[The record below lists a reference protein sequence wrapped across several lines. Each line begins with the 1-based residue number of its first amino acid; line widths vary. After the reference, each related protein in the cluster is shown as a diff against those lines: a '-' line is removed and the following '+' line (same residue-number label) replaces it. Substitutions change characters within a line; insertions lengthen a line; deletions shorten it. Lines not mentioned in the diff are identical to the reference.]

1 MSEAQQNKYINQLRR
16 QLVNAVERIKTLEL
30 DLEPEG
36 RITAAFD
43 AMERHIAE
51 KFAAVDEKFA
61 AIDKRFDRLEH
72 QFNRLQA
79 KIEVVLEAI
88 TGLGDLPEDESLS
101 KNAANYLTNALR
113 FGILREV

>member
-1 MSEAQQNKYINQLRR
+1 MSEAEQNKYINQLRR

-36 RITAAFD
+36 RITEAFD
-43 AMERHIAE
+43 AMERHI
-51 KFAAVDEKFA
+51 DEKFA

-88 TGLGDLPEDESLS
+88 TGLGDLPEDESL
-101 KNAANYLTNALR
+101 
-113 FGILREV
+113 

>member
-1 MSEAQQNKYINQLRR
+1 MSAAQQNKYINQLRR

-43 AMERHIAE
+43 AMERHI
-51 KFAAVDEKFA
+51 DEKFA

-88 TGLGDLPEDESLS
+88 TGLGDWPEDESL
-101 KNAANYLTNALR
+101 
-113 FGILREV
+113 

>member
-1 MSEAQQNKYINQLRR
+1 MSEAEQNKYINQLRR

-43 AMERHIAE
+43 AMERHI
-51 KFAAVDEKFA
+51 DEKFA

-88 TGLGDLPEDESLS
+88 TGLGDLPEDESL
-101 KNAANYLTNALR
+101 
-113 FGILREV
+113 

>member
-1 MSEAQQNKYINQLRR
+1 MSAAQQNKYINQLRR

-36 RITAAFD
+36 RITAAFE
-43 AMERHIAE
+43 AMERHI
-51 KFAAVDEKFA
+51 DEKFA

-88 TGLGDLPEDESLS
+88 TGLGDLPEHEL
-101 KNAANYLTNALR
+101 L
-113 FGILREV
+113 

>member
-1 MSEAQQNKYINQLRR
+1 MSEAEQNKYINQLRG

-36 RITAAFD
+36 RITAAFE

-51 KFAAVDEKFA
+51 KFAA
-61 AIDKRFDRLEH
+61 IDKRFECLEH

-88 TGLGDLPEDESLS
+88 TGLGDWPEDESLS
-101 KNAANYLTNALR
+101 KNAPNYLTNALR
-113 FGILREV
+113 FGILKEV

>member
-1 MSEAQQNKYINQLRR
+1 MSAAQQNKYINQLSQ
-16 QLVNAVERIKTLEL
+16 QLVNAIERIKTLEL

-43 AMERHIAE
+43 AMKRPI
-51 KFAAVDEKFA
+51 DEKFA
-61 AIDKRFDRLEH
+61 AIDKRFERLQH

-88 TGLGDLPEDESLS
+88 TGLGDLPEDEL
-101 KNAANYLTNALR
+101 L
-113 FGILREV
+113 

>member
-1 MSEAQQNKYINQLRR
+1 MMSEAEQNKYINQLRR

-36 RITAAFD
+36 PITEAFD
-43 AMERHIAE
+43 AMERHI
-51 KFAAVDEKFA
+51 DEKFA

-88 TGLGDLPEDESLS
+88 TGLGDLPEDESL
-101 KNAANYLTNALR
+101 
-113 FGILREV
+113 

>member
-1 MSEAQQNKYINQLRR
+1 MSEAEQNKYINQLRR

-43 AMERHIAE
+43 AMERHI
-51 KFAAVDEKFA
+51 DEKFA

-88 TGLGDLPEDESLS
+88 TGLGDLPEDEL
-101 KNAANYLTNALR
+101 L
-113 FGILREV
+113 

>member
-1 MSEAQQNKYINQLRR
+1 MSPLPAL
-16 QLVNAVERIKTLEL
+16 ERIKTLEL

-43 AMERHIAE
+43 AMERHIDE

-72 QFNRLQA
+72 QFNRLEA
-79 KIEVVLEAI
+79 KIEVVIEAI
-88 TGLGDLPEDESLS
+88 TGLGDWPEHEL
-101 KNAANYLTNALR
+101 L
-113 FGILREV
+113 

>member
-1 MSEAQQNKYINQLRR
+1 MSAAQQNKYINQLRR

-43 AMERHIAE
+43 AMERHI
-51 KFAAVDEKFA
+51 DEKFA
-61 AIDKRFDRLEH
+61 AINKRFDRLEH

-88 TGLGDLPEDESLS
+88 TGLGDLPEDESL
-101 KNAANYLTNALR
+101 
-113 FGILREV
+113 

>member
-1 MSEAQQNKYINQLRR
+1 MSAAQQNKYINQLRG

-30 DLEPEG
+30 DLEPDG
-36 RITAAFD
+36 RITAAFE

-51 KFAAVDEKFA
+51 KFAA
-61 AIDKRFDRLEH
+61 IDKHFDRLQH

-88 TGLGDLPEDESLS
+88 TGLGDLPENESLS
-101 KNAANYLTNALR
+101 KNAPNYLTNALR
-113 FGILREV
+113 FGTLIEV

>member
-1 MSEAQQNKYINQLRR
+1 MSAAQQNKYINQLRR

-43 AMERHIAE
+43 AMERHI
-51 KFAAVDEKFA
+51 DEKFA

-101 KNAANYLTNALR
+101 KNAPNYLTNALR
-113 FGILREV
+113 FGILR

>member
-1 MSEAQQNKYINQLRR
+1 MSEAEQNKYINQLRR

-43 AMERHIAE
+43 AMERHI
-51 KFAAVDEKFA
+51 DEKFA

-88 TGLGDLPEDESLS
+88 TGLGDLPENESLS
-101 KNAANYLTNALR
+101 KNAPNYLTNALR

>member
-1 MSEAQQNKYINQLRR
+1 MSEAEQNKYINKLRR

-36 RITAAFD
+36 RITEAFD
-43 AMERHIAE
+43 AMERHI
-51 KFAAVDEKFA
+51 DEKFA

-101 KNAANYLTNALR
+101 KNAPNYLTNGLR
-113 FGILREV
+113 FGTLREV

>member
-1 MSEAQQNKYINQLRR
+1 MSQAQQNKYINQLRR

-43 AMERHIAE
+43 AMEQHI
-51 KFAAVDEKFA
+51 DDKFA

-88 TGLGDLPEDESLS
+88 TGLGDLPEDESL
-101 KNAANYLTNALR
+101 
-113 FGILREV
+113 

>member
-1 MSEAQQNKYINQLRR
+1 MSAAQQNKYINQLRR

-36 RITAAFD
+36 RITADFD
-43 AMERHIAE
+43 AMERHI
-51 KFAAVDEKFA
+51 DEKFA

-88 TGLGDLPEDESLS
+88 TGLGDWPEDESL
-101 KNAANYLTNALR
+101 
-113 FGILREV
+113 

>member
-1 MSEAQQNKYINQLRR
+1 MSEAEQNKYINQLRR

-43 AMERHIAE
+43 AMERHI
-51 KFAAVDEKFA
+51 DEKFA

-101 KNAANYLTNALR
+101 KNAPNYLTNALR
-113 FGILREV
+113 FGILR

>member
-1 MSEAQQNKYINQLRR
+1 MSEAEQNKYINQLRR

-43 AMERHIAE
+43 AMERHI
-51 KFAAVDEKFA
+51 DEKFA

-101 KNAANYLTNALR
+101 KNAPNYLTNGLR
-113 FGILREV
+113 FGTLIEV

>member
-1 MSEAQQNKYINQLRR
+1 MSPLP
-16 QLVNAVERIKTLEL
+16 AVERIKTLEL

-43 AMERHIAE
+43 AMERHIDE

-72 QFNRLQA
+72 QFNRLEA
-79 KIEVVLEAI
+79 KIEVVIEAI
-88 TGLGDLPEDESLS
+88 TGLGDWPEHEL
-101 KNAANYLTNALR
+101 L
-113 FGILREV
+113 

>member
-1 MSEAQQNKYINQLRR
+1 MSEAEQNKYINQLRR

-43 AMERHIAE
+43 AMERHI
-51 KFAAVDEKFA
+51 DEKFA

-88 TGLGDLPEDESLS
+88 TGLGDWPEDEL
-101 KNAANYLTNALR
+101 L
-113 FGILREV
+113 

>member
-1 MSEAQQNKYINQLRR
+1 
-16 QLVNAVERIKTLEL
+16 
-30 DLEPEG
+30 
-36 RITAAFD
+36 
-43 AMERHIAE
+43 MERHIDE

-88 TGLGDLPEDESLS
+88 TGLGDLPEDEL
-101 KNAANYLTNALR
+101 L
-113 FGILREV
+113 

>member
-1 MSEAQQNKYINQLRR
+1 MMSEAEQNKYINQLRR

-36 RITAAFD
+36 RITEAFD
-43 AMERHIAE
+43 AMERHI
-51 KFAAVDEKFA
+51 DEKFA

-88 TGLGDLPEDESLS
+88 TGLGDWPEDEL
-101 KNAANYLTNALR
+101 L
-113 FGILREV
+113 

>member
-1 MSEAQQNKYINQLRR
+1 MSAAQQNKYINQLRR

-43 AMERHIAE
+43 AMERHI
-51 KFAAVDEKFA
+51 DEKFA

-88 TGLGDLPEDESLS
+88 TGLGDLPEDESL
-101 KNAANYLTNALR
+101 
-113 FGILREV
+113 

>member
-1 MSEAQQNKYINQLRR
+1 MSEAEQNKYINQLRG

-36 RITAAFD
+36 RITAAFE

-51 KFAAVDEKFA
+51 KFAA
-61 AIDKRFDRLEH
+61 IDKCFDRLQH

-88 TGLGDLPEDESLS
+88 TGLGDWPEDESLS
-101 KNAANYLTNALR
+101 KNAPNYLTNALR
-113 FGILREV
+113 FGILKEV

>member
-1 MSEAQQNKYINQLRR
+1 MSPLPAL
-16 QLVNAVERIKTLEL
+16 ERIKTLEL

-36 RITAAFD
+36 RITAAFE
-43 AMERHIAE
+43 AMERHIDEKFAAVDE

-88 TGLGDLPEDESLS
+88 TGLGDLPEDESL
-101 KNAANYLTNALR
+101 
-113 FGILREV
+113 

>member
-1 MSEAQQNKYINQLRR
+1 MSEAEQNKYINQLRG

-43 AMERHIAE
+43 AMERHI
-51 KFAAVDEKFA
+51 DEKFA
-61 AIDKRFDRLEH
+61 AIDKRFDRLAH

-101 KNAANYLTNALR
+101 KNAPNYLTNALR
-113 FGILREV
+113 FGTLIEV

>member
-16 QLVNAVERIKTLEL
+16 QLVNAVERIKTREL

-36 RITAAFD
+36 RITEAFD
-43 AMERHIAE
+43 AMERHI
-51 KFAAVDEKFA
+51 DEKFA

-88 TGLGDLPEDESLS
+88 TGLGDLPEDESL
-101 KNAANYLTNALR
+101 
-113 FGILREV
+113 